1 MNKSL
6 VKRLKIAYASRSN
19 NKELQ
24 KFVLMYNVTPHS
36 TTGAAPTQLM
46 YNRTIRD
53 KIPGIEDILDQDVDS
68 EERDKDMCQKE
79 KGKKVADAA
88 RGAKD
93 IQLTVGDRVLIK
105 NVIFPHK
112 LTPTFDPTVYEVTS
126 RDGDVVQVTGNGKSY
141 TRNASHLKKVESSAA
156 VQPEKG
162 QSPKRTDESFP
173 AKPIDAELTS
183 QMPQGGLK
191 LRLKKKGEMWEPV
204 SADRDSSPTRDT

>member
-1 MNKSL
+1 
-6 VKRLKIAYASRSN
+6 
-19 NKELQ
+19 
-24 KFVLMYNVTPHS
+24 MYNVTPHS

-53 KIPGIEDILDQDVDS
+53 KIPGIEDISDQDVDS
-68 EERDKDMCQKE
+68 EERDRDMCQKE
-79 KGKKVADAA
+79 KGK
-88 RGAKD
+88 
-93 IQLTVGDRVLIK
+93 
-105 NVIFPHK
+105 K

-156 VQPEKG
+156 VQPEEG

-173 AKPIDAELTS
+173 AKLIDAELTS

>member
-1 MNKSL
+1 MSKVARMPKHFFRNSL
-6 VKRLKIAYASRSN
+6 IFEFFSTIVEYLDYQIPVTRLKRP
-19 NKELQ
+19 KGDEFMQ
-24 KFVLMYNVTPHS
+24 
-36 TTGAAPTQLM
+36 AAKRDCNAPPT
-46 YNRTIRD
+46 RD
-53 KIPGIEDILDQDVDS
+53 LNI
-68 EERDKDMCQKE
+68 
-79 KGKKVADAA
+79 
-88 RGAKD
+88 
-93 IQLTVGDRVLIK
+93 GDRVLIK
-105 NVIFPHK
+105 NVIIPHK

-191 LRLKKKGEMWEPV
+191 LGRDVGTRV
-204 SADRDSSPTRDT
+204 S